1 MMTAITE
8 NKTSVTRGR
17 WSANH
22 WFEVFLVVYGLWI
35 LLPFLAPVL
44 MDIGFTG
51 AGKAL
56 YFFYS
61 FFCHQLPERSLFL
74 FGPKTMYS
82 LTEIQNVWQNT
93 SNPMVLRQFLGNE
106 TIGWKIAWSD
116 RMISFY
122 SSVWLFALV
131 MWPFRQKVKPI
142 SWRGFAL
149 LLFPIILDGS
159 THMFSDLAGIGQ
171 GFRDTNLWLASI
183 TKHAFSASF
192 YAGDA
197 LGSFN
202 SWMRLITGLLAGFGI
217 AWFIF
222 PYAFPTESEVSL

>member
-1 MMTAITE
+1 MTSAINE
-8 NKTSVTRGR
+8 NKTSVTWGN
-17 WSANH
+17 WLTGH
-22 WFEVFLVVYGLWI
+22 GLEIFLLVYGLWVV
-35 LLPFLAPVL
+35 LPFLAPVL
-44 MDIGFTG
+44 MDTGFTG
-51 AGKAL
+51 AGTAL

-74 FGPKTMYS
+74 FGPKTMYP

-106 TIGWKIAWSD
+106 TMGWKVAWSD

-131 MWPFRQKVKPI
+131 IWHFRQTVKPI
-142 SWRGFAL
+142 SWWGFAL
-149 LLFPIILDGS
+149 LLLPIILDGS
-159 THMFSDLAGIGQ
+159 THMLSDLAGIGR
-171 GFRDTNLWLASI
+171 GFRDTNLWLALI
-183 TKHAFSASF
+183 TNHAFSASF

-202 SWMRLITGLLAGFGI
+202 SWMRLITGILAGLGI
-217 AWFIF
+217 VWFVFPYIF
-222 PYAFPTESEVSL
+222 PRESEV